1 MELYVRNREEWRKWL
16 EECHNS
22 IDGIWLIYYKK
33 SSGKP
38 RIPYN
43 DALDEALCFGWIDSK
58 IKRVNDDYYIQWFTP
73 RRRGSRWSKLNITK
87 VEKLIKEGRMRPEG
101 LSLYEEAL
109 KKPQLVYDIKKEDNI
124 IVPDDLQS
132 ALTENKVAFENFNN
146 FPPSSRRL
154 YVLWL
159 NDAKRAETRR
169 SRIVRIVDNSG
180 KNIKA
185 GMM

>member
-1 MELYVRNREEWRKWL
+1 MSQPRYSKAQ
-16 EECHNS
+16 
-22 IDGIWLIYYKK
+22 GIWLIYYKK

-38 RIPYN
+38 RIPYD

-73 RRRGSRWSKLNITK
+73 RRPGSRWSKLNITK
-87 VEKLIKEGRMRPEG
+87 VEKLIQEERMRPEG
-101 LSLYEEAL
+101 LSLYQEAL
-109 KKPQLVYDIKKEDNI
+109 KKPQLIYDIKKETNI

-132 ALTENKVAFENFNN
+132 ALTSNPVALNNFNN
-146 FPPSSRRL
+146 FPTSSRRL

-159 NDAKRAETRR
+159 DDAKRPETRL
-169 SRIVRIVDNSG
+169 SRILKIVNNSE